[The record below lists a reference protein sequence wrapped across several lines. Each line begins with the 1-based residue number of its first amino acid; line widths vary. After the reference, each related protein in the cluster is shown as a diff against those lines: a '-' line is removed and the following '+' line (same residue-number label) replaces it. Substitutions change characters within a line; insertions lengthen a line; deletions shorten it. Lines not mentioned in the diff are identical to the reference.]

1 MPFDLGDT
9 VRLEAACHD
18 AAGTL
23 TPATTAVVTLTLPDG
38 TTATPAVGAPVATG
52 EYRVDYL
59 TVQAGRHGVR
69 WTFTGPGSAYTD
81 SFDVREAE
89 PALILSLADA
99 RRHLRYAPG
108 DTADDEQ
115 IREWLE
121 TITIGVESL
130 AGVCCR
136 RTVVEVHSVPADGAH
151 TLVLRRTPV
160 LSLTSLVAVQSG
172 GRSYLPAELD
182 VDGPAGVIRRLDGG
196 RFYGPLRGTYSAGR
210 AIIPANLSSASRI
223 ILQHLWRTQY
233 GASRGLSQ
241 VGGGDDYL
249 VTEPIPGF
257 GYAIPNRALQLL
269 EPDRLPPGVA

>member
-9 VRLEAACHD
+9 VRLEAACRD

-23 TPATTAVVTLTLPDG
+23 TTATTAVVTLTLPDG
-38 TTATPAVGAPVATG
+38 TTATPAVGPAVGTG
-52 EYRVDYL
+52 EYRVDYE
-59 TVQAGRHGVR
+59 TAQAGRHGVR
-69 WTFTGPGSAYTD
+69 WSFTGPASAYTD

-89 PALILSLADA
+89 PLLILSLADG

-121 TITIGVESL
+121 TITIGVEAL

-136 RTVVEVHSVPADGAH
+136 RTITEAHTLPADGAEAV
-151 TLVLRRTPV
+151 VLRRTPV
-160 LSLTSLVAVQSG
+160 LSLTSLVAIRSG
-172 GRSYLPAELD
+172 GTVYLPAELD
-182 VDGPAGVIRRLDGG
+182 VDGPTGVIRRLDGG
-196 RFYGPLRGTYSAGR
+196 RLYGPLRAVYVAGR
-210 AIIPANLSSASRI
+210 AVIPANLASAARI

-233 GASRGLSQ
+233 GASRGLSGM
-241 VGGGDDYL
+241 GGGEDYL